1 MSIMEIIFVLLFSM
15 LAIAI
20 GAVLYGL
27 ITVAF
32 DNEEEHYEE
41 KQNKYNK

>member
-1 MSIMEIIFVLLFSM
+1 MIT
-15 LAIAI
+15 I
-20 GAVLYGL
+20 GVVLYEL